1 MGLTE
6 VSSASFW
13 KERDR
18 TFWLLAILT
27 IFGGLIGLDHIYLRS
42 FNTALFKLIVNI
54 FFLGAW
60 FIWDIVQL
68 VADHKDVADKGFRLP
83 FAPYANR
90 VGAGVISPPAAGA
103 SPSRTTTPAA
113 TSIFIYA
120 LLAIVPLTGFV
131 GIDRWYAGSW
141 LTGIVKFIWNICL
154 FGSWYFY
161 DIFNVLFREET
172 VLKEGLLNPPPFS
185 STVIAKGDFLPTAS
199 GGPAASPSLF
209 RQLWNLL
216 YSILTLTDVV
226 DTVVAVAPA
235 PIPQVVTAAK
245 TQLETTVE
253 SAKTIVELGQRA
265 GKLMQRAASAGPEVA
280 AEINKRITEAAASK
294 VASALDATGTA
305 GIASATKK
313 AMKGGGV
320 ATVGA
325 SGAIILAVIT
335 ILCTIGVYKGI
346 KLVMPGKSQHVSA
359 PGSDDVENEKEREG

>member
-27 IFGGLIGLDHIYLRS
+27 VFGGLIGLDHIYLRS

-185 STVIAKGDFLPTAS
+185 STVIAKGDFLPTTGS
-199 GGPAASPSLF
+199 HDASPSLF

-346 KLVMPGKSQHVSA
+346 KLVMPGKSQHVSE
-359 PGSDDVENEKEREG
+359 PGSDDVENGKEREG